1 MSLLLLQSCSSSKEQ
16 VEGSLPALELYSGYF
31 YKIIKK
37 AMRHGEQRSGMDLR
51 ILSAEHGLLHPEE
64 EVEYYDRRM
73 NTERAEELR
82 DGVVSSLR
90 DLILQEQYSRVIV
103 NMGEDYRH
111 AIQGFDQ
118 DLDVVV
124 NVIEGDGIG
133 YKGHVLKRVI
143 RGDDS
148 ALEVAN

>member
-1 MSLLLLQSCSSSKEQ
+1 
-16 VEGSLPALELYSGYF
+16 
-31 YKIIKK
+31 
-37 AMRHGEQRSGMDLR
+37 
-51 ILSAEHGLLHPEE
+51 
-64 EVEYYDRRM
+64 M
-73 NTERAEELR
+73 NTERAEEIR
-82 DGVVSSLR
+82 DEVMSSLR

>member
-16 VEGSLPALELYSGYF
+16 VEGTLPALELYTGYF

-37 AMRHGEQRSGMDLR
+37 AMRHDERRSGLDLR

-73 NTERAEELR
+73 DRERAEKLR
-82 DGVVSSLR
+82 DEVVSDLR
-90 DLILQEQYSRVIV
+90 ELIRKEQYSRVII
-103 NMGEDYRH
+103 NMGEEYKN
-111 AIQGFDQ
+111 AIQSFDR

-124 NVIEGDGIG
+124 TVIEGDGIG
-133 YKGHVLKRVI
+133 YKGHILKRVI